1 MSTIILV
8 HSFWEIDEKFS
19 LLILASF
26 SHHYHLLLPFL
37 PKENFSRIFNTTDI
51 VCLPVLYIYMYM
63 CVHMCMYV
71 LHVLCIFIHMY
82 IYICT
87 LYVKWVRF
95 FVLFCFVFFWF
106 CVPHQRLRDLP
117 CIDLYLIWTIRSKWL
132 WFVVVQ
138 SLLN

>member
-37 PKENFSRIFNTTDI
+37 PKENFSRIFNTTDT

-95 FVLFCFVFFWF
+95 FVLFCFVLFFSPPRTNFQLPGGTSPVENTWF
-106 CVPHQRLRDLP
+106 SP
-117 CIDLYLIWTIRSKWL
+117 T
-132 WFVVVQ
+132 FV
-138 SLLN
+138 N